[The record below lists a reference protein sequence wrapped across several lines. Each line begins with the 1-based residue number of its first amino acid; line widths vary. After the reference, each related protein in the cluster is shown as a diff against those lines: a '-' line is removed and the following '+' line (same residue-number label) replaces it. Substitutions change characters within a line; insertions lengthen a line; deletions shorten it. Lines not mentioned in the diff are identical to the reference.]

1 MNLRKFV
8 VIGLLAFGLVGASF
22 AGTNPEWRPF
32 KLGLKYAAAQP
43 AQPGPRDF
51 PMIELAIGG
60 GYMSGFGLLT
70 AESVASDLLTGMS
83 SPWYGY
89 GHAHF
94 GWFSSG
100 PATLDSAVGGSM
112 LIKDGGAL
120 GGLKLGFN
128 LSRTIQVELY
138 FNYGFAG
145 YSIDQAVW
153 DEFATSKSRT
163 TASLTA
169 SGRTLTW
176 TDNSLQKAG
185 KTIVGGLNLN
195 LGFPTGG
202 RIMPYVSL
210 GAGIMSVSDLP
221 LISWSLQQSQSP
233 YGSATYGMDLSYES
247 KMAVLFNGGLGLKL
261 LLGPNYG
268 LKIEGRG
275 NMALVSLDKTVET
288 DFAETNAVWVNY
300 TPYSGK
306 ALTEKG
312 SPIFISA
319 FVGFFYGF

>member
-1 MNLRKFV
+1 MKLRKFV
-8 VIGLLAFGLVGASF
+8 VVGFLALGLVAASF

-32 KLGLKYAAAQP
+32 KLGLKYAASQP
-43 AQPGPRDF
+43 AQPGSRDF

-60 GYMSGFGLLT
+60 GFMGGFGLLT
-70 AESVASDLLTGMS
+70 AENVASDLLTGMS
-83 SPWYGY
+83 SPWYGV
-89 GHAHF
+89 GHSGF
-94 GWFSSG
+94 YWSTTG
-100 PATLDSAVGGSM
+100 PAKLDTAIGGSM
-112 LIKDGGAL
+112 LKKDGGAL
-120 GGLKLGFN
+120 AGLKLGFN
-128 LSRTIQVELY
+128 LSRTIQAELY

-145 YSIDQAVW
+145 YSVDQAVW
-153 DEFATSKSRT
+153 DEFATSKART

-169 SGRTLTW
+169 SGRTLLW

-195 LGFPTGG
+195 FGFPTGG
-202 RIMPYVSL
+202 GIMPYVSV

-221 LISWSLQQSQSP
+221 LISWSLNQS
-233 YGSATYGMDLSYES
+233 SAPGNSGTYGMDISYES
-247 KMAVLFNGGLGLKL
+247 KMAILFNGGLGLKL

-275 NMALVSLDKTVET
+275 NMALVSLDKMLET
-288 DFAETNAVWVNY
+288 DFARTNSTWVAY
-300 TPYSGK
+300 TPYSGT